1 MNVATSG
8 SRSAMNVTSSG
19 SRSTAG
25 LSSSLSRPTD
35 QSMSARSTLPPS
47 QEDSLSSNDVV
58 HNAHRVQQQGFT
70 SESDQTET
78 YLSVVWHAGTLGLAY
93 FSTETSYVYMMM
105 DTAETEDFQLLR
117 QVLRQVSPSCI
128 ITSSKQDEKMLQVL
142 RHKESSVLLSSDGE
156 EGGVQLE
163 VLPSIDFSLEV
174 CKRRILALNLPSIP
188 QHFTES
194 ERVIYLS
201 SLVAFENVNMVR
213 ATGALLKYLDKNRV
227 GVELEDAD
235 VRTPVLALKTFS
247 LENIMIIDDSSYSA
261 LQIFQKESHPSV
273 YKSGSGAKEGLS
285 LFGIMNRTKS
295 ILGSRMMGLW
305 FQRPL
310 QDLRELQARHD
321 AVEFFSSPSHMEVTS
336 SLQDSLKHMKNVN
349 RVLARMRSGQASVG
363 DWQALYK
370 TAYNG
375 IYIGDVCRAQP
386 QHIHIFNRIS
396 QRFSDDLHR
405 IATLIHKIVDFEES
419 TVHNRL
425 VVKPHVDPELD
436 EKKRTYNG
444 LPDFMTRVAREELGK
459 LDDSITECNVIYLP
473 QLGYLLAIPCTSQI
487 KEEENFHMPGLEF
500 VFLSNGMVHYKSA
513 STREL
518 DALLGDTQCEIT
530 DHETSIMHKLQ
541 NTILDHAA
549 VLLDVMEC
557 VAEMDCLIAF
567 ASVAKDNNYVRPEL
581 TKESGIRIVGGRH
594 PLQEMCV
601 SPFVPNSTALGGS
614 GHRLSVLTGP
624 NASGKSVYLKQVGLV
639 VFLAQLG
646 SFVPAESA
654 TIGVV
659 DRIFTRIHT
668 RESVSVGLSTFMID
682 LNQVSVALRCTT
694 AQSLVLFDEF
704 GKGTATVDGISLMT
718 ASLGHLLSRGA
729 ACPLTIVSTHFHGL
743 VKQNLLPPSHH
754 LTYQM
759 METIQDGEQLVF
771 LYQLVE
777 GVAES
782 SYACTIAA
790 QVGLP
795 SELISRGA
803 EVSELIRTNQPV
815 HRVDTASTE
824 TQYQR
829 CSEVVEEFL
838 TLDLEKRDLVDFLK
852 KFVSP
857 KSQGMS

>member
-1 MNVATSG
+1 MNVTTSG
-8 SRSAMNVTSSG
+8 SHSTS
-19 SRSTAG
+19 G

-35 QSMSARSTLPPS
+35 QSTSARSPLPPS
-47 QEDSLSSNDVV
+47 QEDSLSSSDVV
-58 HNAHRVQQQGFT
+58 HAHRVQHQGFT
-70 SESDQTET
+70 SESDQTLT
-78 YLSVVWHAGTLGLAY
+78 YLSVVWHGGTLGLAY

-117 QVLRQVSPSCI
+117 QVLTQVSPSCI

-142 RHKESSVLLSSDGE
+142 RHKESSVLLSSDVE
-156 EGGVQLE
+156 EAGVQLE

-201 SLVAFENVNMVR
+201 SLVAFENINMVR

-310 QDLRELQARHD
+310 QCLQELQQRHD
-321 AVEFFSSPSHMEVTS
+321 AVEFFASPSHMEVTS

-396 QRFSDDLHR
+396 RQFSDDLHR

-444 LPDFMTRVAREELGK
+444 LPDFMTRVAREELNK

-487 KEEENFHMPGLEF
+487 IKEEEKYHMPGLEF

-541 NTILDHAA
+541 NTILDHAT

-567 ASVAKDNNYVRPEL
+567 ASVAKDNNYARPQL
-581 TKESGIRIVGGRH
+581 SKESGIRIVGGRH
-594 PLQEMCV
+594 PLQELCV
-601 SPFVPNSTALGGS
+601 SPFVPNNTTLGGKD
-614 GHRLSVLTGP
+614 HRLSVLTGP
-624 NASGKSVYLKQVGLV
+624 NASGKSVYLKQVGLI
-639 VFLAQLG
+639 VFLAQVG

-654 TIGVV
+654 TIGLV

-682 LNQVSVALRCTT
+682 LNQVSLALRCTT
-694 AQSLVLFDEF
+694 DRSLVLFDEF

-729 ACPLTIVSTHFHGL
+729 SCPLTIVSTHFHGL
-743 VKQNLLPPSHH
+743 VKQNLLPSSHY

-771 LYQLVE
+771 LYQLVD
-777 GVAES
+777 GVADS

-857 KSQGMS
+857 KSQGNS

>member
-1 MNVATSG
+1 
-8 SRSAMNVTSSG
+8 
-19 SRSTAG
+19 
-25 LSSSLSRPTD
+25 
-35 QSMSARSTLPPS
+35 
-47 QEDSLSSNDVV
+47 
-58 HNAHRVQQQGFT
+58 
-70 SESDQTET
+70 
-78 YLSVVWHAGTLGLAY
+78 
-93 FSTETSYVYMMM
+93 
-105 DTAETEDFQLLR
+105 
-117 QVLRQVSPSCI
+117 
-128 ITSSKQDEKMLQVL
+128 
-142 RHKESSVLLSSDGE
+142 
-156 EGGVQLE
+156 
-163 VLPSIDFSLEV
+163 
-174 CKRRILALNLPSIP
+174 
-188 QHFTES
+188 
-194 ERVIYLS
+194 
-201 SLVAFENVNMVR
+201 
-213 ATGALLKYLDKNRV
+213 
-227 GVELEDAD
+227 
-235 VRTPVLALKTFS
+235 
-247 LENIMIIDDSSYSA
+247 
-261 LQIFQKESHPSV
+261 
-273 YKSGSGAKEGLS
+273 
-285 LFGIMNRTKS
+285 
-295 ILGSRMMGLW
+295 
-305 FQRPL
+305 
-310 QDLRELQARHD
+310 
-321 AVEFFSSPSHMEVTS
+321 
-336 SLQDSLKHMKNVN
+336 
-349 RVLARMRSGQASVG
+349 MRSGQASVG

-370 TAYNG
+370 
-375 IYIGDVCRAQP
+375 VSR
-386 QHIHIFNRIS
+386 S
-396 QRFSDDLHR
+396 FSDDLHR

-444 LPDFMTRVAREELGK
+444 LPDFMTRVAREELNK

-487 KEEENFHMPGLEF
+487 KEEDNFHMPGLEF

-513 STREL
+513 STR
-518 DALLGDTQCEIT
+518 

-541 NTILDHAA
+541 NTILDHAS
-549 VLLDVMEC
+549 VLLDVMDC

-581 TKESGIRIVGGRH
+581 SKESAIRIVGGRH

-601 SPFVPNSTALGGS
+601 SPFVPNNTTLGGS

-624 NASGKSVYLKQVGLV
+624 NASGKSVYLKQVGLI

-654 TIGVV
+654 TVGLV

-682 LNQVSVALRCTT
+682 LNQV
-694 AQSLVLFDEF
+694 
-704 GKGTATVDGISLMT
+704 DGISLMT
-718 ASLGHLLSRGA
+718 ASLCHLLSRGA

-743 VKQNLLPPSHH
+743 VKQNLLPSSQY

-759 METIQDGEQLVF
+759 METLQDGEQLVF

-777 GVAES
+777 GVADS

-829 CSEVVEEFL
+829 CSEVVKEFL

>member
-1 MNVATSG
+1 
-8 SRSAMNVTSSG
+8 
-19 SRSTAG
+19 
-25 LSSSLSRPTD
+25 
-35 QSMSARSTLPPS
+35 
-47 QEDSLSSNDVV
+47 
-58 HNAHRVQQQGFT
+58 
-70 SESDQTET
+70 
-78 YLSVVWHAGTLGLAY
+78 
-93 FSTETSYVYMMM
+93 
-105 DTAETEDFQLLR
+105 
-117 QVLRQVSPSCI
+117 
-128 ITSSKQDEKMLQVL
+128 
-142 RHKESSVLLSSDGE
+142 
-156 EGGVQLE
+156 
-163 VLPSIDFSLEV
+163 
-174 CKRRILALNLPSIP
+174 
-188 QHFTES
+188 
-194 ERVIYLS
+194 
-201 SLVAFENVNMVR
+201 MVR

-295 ILGSRMMGLW
+295 ILGSRMMRLW

-310 QDLRELQARHD
+310 QDLVVLQQRHD
-321 AVEFFSSPSHMEVTS
+321 AVEFFTSPSHMEVTS

-386 QHIHIFNRIS
+386 QHIHIFNRVS
-396 QRFSDDLHR
+396 RSFSDDLHR

-444 LPDFMTRVAREELGK
+444 LPDFMTRVAREELNR

-541 NTILDHAA
+541 NTILDHAS
-549 VLLDVMEC
+549 VLLDVMDC

-581 TKESGIRIVGGRH
+581 SKDSGIRIVGGRH

-601 SPFVPNSTALGGS
+601 SPFVPNNTALGGS

-624 NASGKSVYLKQVGLV
+624 NASGKSVYLKQVGLI
-639 VFLAQLG
+639 VFLAQIG

-654 TIGVV
+654 VVGLV

-682 LNQVSVALRCTT
+682 LNQVSLALRCTT

-718 ASLGHLLSRGA
+718 ASLCHLLSRGA
-729 ACPLTIVSTHFHGL
+729 GCPLTIVSTHFHGL
-743 VKQNLLPPSHH
+743 VKQNLLPSSQY

-759 METIQDGEQLVF
+759 METLQDGEQLVF

-777 GVAES
+777 GVADS

-829 CSEVVEEFL
+829 CSEVVKEFL